1 MIGPEYTVA
10 THISKGKRSTSG
22 TAKRRPL
29 NRRCVKPGE
38 KNGKN
43 TGDNKLIILKNT
55 AESWILSLPKLVS
68 KTSPNP

>member
-1 MIGPEYTVA
+1 MIGPEYTVV

-43 TGDNKLIILKNT
+43 TGDNKEYSRKLD
-55 AESWILSLPKLVS
+55 PKSS
-68 KTSPNP
+68 KTCI

>member
-43 TGDNKLIILKNT
+43 TGDNKEYSRKLD
-55 AESWILSLPKLVS
+55 PKSS
-68 KTSPNP
+68 KTCI

>member
-22 TAKRRPL
+22 TAKHRPL

-43 TGDNKLIILKNT
+43 TGDNKEYSRKLD
-55 AESWILSLPKLVS
+55 PKSS
-68 KTSPNP
+68 KTCI